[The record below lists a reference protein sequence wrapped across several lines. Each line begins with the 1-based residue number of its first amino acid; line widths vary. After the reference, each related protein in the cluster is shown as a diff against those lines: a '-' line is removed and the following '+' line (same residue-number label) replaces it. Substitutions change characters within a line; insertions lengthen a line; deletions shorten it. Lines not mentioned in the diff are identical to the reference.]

1 MYICRYFI
9 DRQRYSNMQNIKL
22 ILPFRDKKHIQK
34 QYKTMKYKLIDRYI
48 LGKFLKTFCAAIGLI
63 IVIVIVFDI
72 SEKLDDFLS
81 RNAPLKLIV
90 FQYYLNFIP
99 SFINLFGH
107 LFVFI
112 SVIFFTSK
120 MAGNT
125 EIIAILGNGI
135 SFRRMLVPYMYGAAI
150 IAVVMFIFAN
160 FIIPINNTYVK
171 DFERKYIKNRYQNNM
186 RNIHIQIDK
195 GTQIYIE
202 SFDNKNNIGYK
213 FTKEIFSDDNEML
226 TKVAADQITFDS
238 TANQWKI
245 FNYTCRHIN
254 GMEESFIRRPDTV
267 LNLGVTPADFN
278 INYTSVE
285 TMNFFKL
292 RDFIKQE
299 QQRGSHLVVSY
310 KIEHY
315 QRLLNPLAIVIM
327 TLIGVAVSSR
337 KMRGGVGIHIAI
349 GIAVAFSFIVFMKVT
364 TVFATNGNLS
374 PFMAVLLP
382 QIIYAVAACILIRK
396 APK

>member
-1 MYICRYFI
+1 
-9 DRQRYSNMQNIKL
+9 
-22 ILPFRDKKHIQK
+22 
-34 QYKTMKYKLIDRYI
+34 MKYKIIDRYI

-99 SFINLFGH
+99 SFVNLFSH

-120 MAGNT
+120 LAGNT

-135 SFRRMLVPYMYGAAI
+135 SFKRMLVPYLYGAGI
-150 IAVVMFIFAN
+150 IALVIFIFGN

-171 DFERKYIKNRYQNNM
+171 DFERKYIKNKYQNNF
-186 RNIHIQIDK
+186 RNIHIQIEK
-195 GTQIYIE
+195 GTQLYVE
-202 SFDNKNNIGYK
+202 SFDSKNNIGYK
-213 FTKEIFSDDNEML
+213 FTKEIFSDDNNMVQKI
-226 TKVAADQITFDS
+226 TSDQITYDS
-238 TANQWKI
+238 VSEQWRC
-245 FNYTCRHIN
+245 FNYTCRSIN
-254 GMEESFIRRPDTV
+254 NLSEKFVRVGDT
-267 LNLGVTPADFN
+267 LIDIKAKPIDFN

-299 QQRGSHLVVSY
+299 QERGSHLVVNY

-315 QRLLNPLAIVIM
+315 QRLLNPLAIIIM
-327 TLIGVAVSSR
+327 TVIGVAVSSR
-337 KMRGGVGIHIAI
+337 KMRGGVGIHLAI
-349 GIAVAFSFIVFMKVT
+349 GISIAFSFIVFMKIT

-374 PFMAVLLP
+374 PFLAVLLP
-382 QIIYAVAACILIRK
+382 QIIYTIAAFVLIKK

>member
-1 MYICRYFI
+1 MRYKI
-9 DRQRYSNMQNIKL
+9 
-22 ILPFRDKKHIQK
+22 
-34 QYKTMKYKLIDRYI
+34 IDRYI

-81 RNAPLKLIV
+81 RNAPLKLII

-99 SFINLFGH
+99 SFVNLFSH

-135 SFRRMLVPYMYGAAI
+135 SFRRMLVPYMYGATI
-150 IAVVMFIFAN
+150 IAVVIFIFGN

-171 DFERKYIKNRYQNNM
+171 DFERNYIKNTYQNNM
-186 RNIHIQIDK
+186 RNIHIQIEK
-195 GTQIYIE
+195 GTQIYVE
-202 SFDNKNNIGYK
+202 SFDNKHNIGYK
-213 FTKEIFSDDNEML
+213 FTKEVFSDNNEML
-226 TKVAADQITFDS
+226 VKITSDQISYDTVS
-238 TANQWKI
+238 NQWKA
-245 FNYTCRHIN
+245 FNYSCRTIN
-254 GMEESFIRRPDTV
+254 GIEETFVRRPDTV
-267 LNLGVTPADFN
+267 LNLGVTPTDFN

-292 RDFIKQE
+292 RDFIEQE
-299 QQRGSHLVVSY
+299 QQRGSHLVVTY

-315 QRLLNPLAIVIM
+315 QRLLNPLAIIIM

-337 KMRGGVGIHIAI
+337 KMRGGVGIHVAI
-349 GIAVAFSFIVFMKVT
+349 GIAIAFSFIVFMKVT

-382 QIIYAVAACILIRK
+382 QIIYTVAAFILIKK